1 MDDSGMVPT
10 SAGHPPTTTEYL
22 HALGRV
28 YQDCRASKTVTQVV
42 RELRGR
48 LSRQTL
54 VRLEHGDVAVTVRS
68 EIELAAFY
76 GLTFAEVH
84 RRAWALLGHPLDTA
98 SAGTVSI
105 TLSRKD
111 RDAVLRVLT
120 RP

>member
-1 MDDSGMVPT
+1 MVP
-10 SAGHPPTTTEYL
+10 SSPGHPPTTVEYL

-28 YQDCRASKTVTQVV
+28 YQECRASKTVTQVV

-76 GLTFAEVH
+76 GLPFAEVH
-84 RRAWALLGHPLDTA
+84 RRAWALLGHPLETA
-98 SAGTVSI
+98 AAGTISL
-105 TLSRKD
+105 TLTRKD
-111 RDAVLRVLT
+111 RDARLRVLGRT
-120 RP
+120 